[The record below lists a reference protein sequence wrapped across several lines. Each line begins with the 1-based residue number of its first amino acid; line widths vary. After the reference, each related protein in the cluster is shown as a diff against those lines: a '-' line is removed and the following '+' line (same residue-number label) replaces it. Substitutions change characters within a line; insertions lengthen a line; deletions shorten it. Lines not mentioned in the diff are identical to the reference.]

1 MNSDLDK
8 TRLPVHIGIIM
19 DGNGRWAKQRNKP
32 RSFGHAEGIEVTKKI
47 VKSASDLGIKFLTL
61 YVFSTENWKRT
72 TEEVSFLMTL
82 IHNHLK
88 QELEF
93 YRQNRIRIKLLGDIT
108 GLSKTIQ
115 QDILDSEK
123 MTDSFEGL
131 TVCLAINYGGKD
143 AILRSVKKIIENK
156 EEASSVSDELI
167 SKYMDIPELPD
178 ADLIIRTGGEKRLSN
193 FLMWQ
198 SAYSEFIFSDTLWPD
213 YTKEELIQNIIDF
226 QNRTRRFGAVLK

>member
-1 MNSDLDK
+1 
-8 TRLPVHIGIIM
+8 
-19 DGNGRWAKQRNKP
+19 
-32 RSFGHAEGIEVTKKI
+32 
-47 VKSASDLGIKFLTL
+47 
-61 YVFSTENWKRT
+61 
-72 TEEVSFLMTL
+72 MTL